1 MRRHLLFFVA
11 LQLSFVSFGLGSE
24 WKPLSGSRTFELTS
38 IRGEASEDWR
48 PLGNLD
54 EWYRLDQLERS
65 RPSGQRLG
73 VLSIDVS
80 GTVEE
85 RLGALIE
92 YAESNGSGY
101 DAIHLSAKRLPKQ
114 PPTRMTMAD
123 IFDWIRSTPGQP
135 HAIGRYQ
142 IIPSTLAELTGRL
155 KVPLG
160 TRFSPDVQDKF
171 AAGLFRTAG
180 LSEWLSGTVT
190 DETFM
195 DNLARIWAGLP
206 LESGLSAYDGKSGN
220 RATITREEFR
230 QTLLQVS
237 R

>member
-73 VLSIDVS
+73 VLSIDGS

-160 TRFSPDVQDKF
+160 TRFSVADD
-171 AAGLFRTAG
+171 
-180 LSEWLSGTVT
+180 
-190 DETFM
+190 
-195 DNLARIWAGLP
+195 
-206 LESGLSAYDGKSGN
+206 
-220 RATITREEFR
+220 
-230 QTLLQVS
+230 
-237 R
+237 

>member
-1 MRRHLLFFVA
+1 MRLHLLLCVA
-11 LQLSFVSFGLGSE
+11 IQLSFVSSALCSE
-24 WKPLSGSRTFELTS
+24 WQPLSGSRAFELTS
-38 IRGEASEDWR
+38 IQDEASEDWR
-48 PLGNLD
+48 PLVSLG

-123 IFDWIRSTPGQP
+123 IFEWIRATPGQP

-155 KVPLG
+155 QVPLG
-160 TRFSPDVQDKF
+160 TRFSADVQDEVRRRAF
-171 AAGLFRTAG
+171 PHC
-180 LSEWLSGTVT
+180 
-190 DETFM
+190 
-195 DNLARIWAGLP
+195 WA
-206 LESGLSAYDGKSGN
+206 
-220 RATITREEFR
+220 F
-230 QTLLQVS
+230 
-237 R
+237 